1 MFPFLSWELF
11 CRLSHGF
18 RCILTEIQGQSVY
31 MRQLLRS
38 SLKRVA
44 LEYSGQIIRPR
55 EGREKMKSLHWRACK
70 CLTSEKSL
78 IVGFADFCGGNNPSI
93 TDFKQPTWRSL
104 SMELG
109 RNAKDQLSWAGRSC
123 SSVPSAGR
131 QDGCNRASQR
141 SRRNWNSETRWGC

>member
-18 RCILTEIQGQSVY
+18 SCILTEMQGQSVY
-31 MRQLLRS
+31 MRQLLKS

-55 EGREKMKSLHWRACK
+55 EGREKMKSLHWHACK

-78 IVGFADFCGGNNPSI
+78 IVGFADFCGGNNLSMA
-93 TDFKQPTWRSL
+93 DFKLPTWWSL

-109 RNAKDQLSWAGRSC
+109 KNARDQLSGAGRSR
-123 SSVPSAGR
+123 SSVPSVGS
-131 QDGCNRASQR
+131 QDRHNRTSQR
-141 SRRNWNSETRWGC
+141 RRRNWSSETRWGC